1 MGFGALA
8 ATAGSTRPARHRGR
22 IPASASLRPRRTVS
36 AATPVACATTA
47 TPSAPNSA
55 ASAPSHNRR
64 WNSDKCG
71 RITAYRRATESAK
84 SAIAQP

>member
-1 MGFGALA
+1 M
-8 ATAGSTRPARHRGR
+8 
-22 IPASASLRPRRTVS
+22 S
-36 AATPVACATTA
+36 AATPVAAATTA

-71 RITAYRRATESAK
+71 ATTAYRRANDSDTDTADVD
-84 SAIAQP
+84 IPQP